1 MVCFQETE
9 NFRRERRE
17 IFMRNLLLLL
27 LALSIPAWGD
37 LTVKIG
43 EVTWYTDYDQ
53 AMAQAQK
60 RGVPLWLHFGENPG

>member
-1 MVCFQETE
+1 
-9 NFRRERRE
+9 
-17 IFMRNLLLLL
+17 MRNLLLLL